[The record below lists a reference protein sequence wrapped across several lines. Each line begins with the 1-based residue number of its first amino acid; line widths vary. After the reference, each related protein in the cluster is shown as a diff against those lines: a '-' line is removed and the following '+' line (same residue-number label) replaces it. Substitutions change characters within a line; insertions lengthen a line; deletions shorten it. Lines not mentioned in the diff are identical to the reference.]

1 MTKSIKKV
9 ALLAVLS
16 VAAVGCQ
23 KETITVEPQ
32 TDIEAAGTVL

>member
-1 MTKSIKKV
+1 MRKTIKTM
-9 ALLAVLS
+9 ALMAVLS